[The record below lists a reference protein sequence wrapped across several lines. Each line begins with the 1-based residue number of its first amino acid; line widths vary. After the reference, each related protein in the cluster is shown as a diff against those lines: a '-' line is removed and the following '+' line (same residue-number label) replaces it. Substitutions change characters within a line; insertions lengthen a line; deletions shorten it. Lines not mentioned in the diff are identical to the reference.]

1 MGIDKPDVRYVMHYS
16 MPKSITHY
24 YQESGRA
31 GRDGMNADCILF
43 YAYKDKQVLEGMI
56 RKSSTNK
63 YSSATRRKIDQ
74 LYSCLRY
81 CEDEFECRRTLQLQ
95 FFGENFDPSNCNKTC
110 DNCRAG
116 LVAEN
121 RSVTNET
128 REILQLLSS
137 VNSQNRNCT
146 LLSLSELWRGSK
158 NKQHTK
164 FLLTS
169 SLNGYGGGSKLSK
182 SDVDRIM
189 HSLVF
194 ENILEETAQQA
205 GASGFAADYVQPGS
219 KAQSVVAG
227 TSQVFV
233 RFAQKKGPEKKA
245 TTKKKKD
252 SATKTKAKKKSKK
265 SAKSA
270 DSPIDLDDFLEGNL
284 EPAPAA
290 ANVSRFTVTGVF
302 SAEHTS
308 ALRAR
313 IQKLVAMWAAEVSP
327 VKRDC
332 LPSFSQQMQTLLLS
346 SVLMVS
352 LLRQE
357 QMAGNKVFC
366 ELIVYCYLV
375 PSCFSFLLTPFCSYS
390 LYRLEH
396 SEW

>member
-56 RKSSTNK
+56 RKSSTNQ
-63 YSSATRRKIDQ
+63 YSAATRRKIDQ

-81 CEDEFECRRTLQLQ
+81 CEDDFECRRTLQLQ

-110 DNCRAG
+110 DNCKEG

-137 VNSQNRNCT
+137 VHSQNRNCT

-169 SLNGYGGGSKLSK
+169 SLSGYGGGSKHSK
-182 SDVDRIM
+182 HDVDRIM
-189 HSLVF
+189 HALVF
-194 ENILEETAQQA
+194 ENILEEQAQQA

-219 KAQSVVAG
+219 KAQSVLAG

-233 RFAQKKGPEKKA
+233 RFARKRGPEKKA
-245 TTKKKKD
+245 TAKKKKD
-252 SATKTKAKKKSKK
+252 TATKTKGKKKSKK

-270 DSPIDLDDFLEGNL
+270 DSPIDLDDFLEGNP
-284 EPAPAA
+284 EPAAAA
-290 ANVSRFTVTGVF
+290 ANVSRQTVAGVF

-327 VKRDC
+327 
-332 LPSFSQQMQTLLLS
+332 S
-346 SVLMVS
+346 
-352 LLRQE
+352 RQIVCFCFCVN
-357 QMAGNKVFC
+357 NKPF
-366 ELIVYCYLV
+366 
-375 PSCFSFLLTPFCSYS
+375 SCFHGFSSTTGTNG
-390 LYRLEH
+390 
-396 SEW
+396 W